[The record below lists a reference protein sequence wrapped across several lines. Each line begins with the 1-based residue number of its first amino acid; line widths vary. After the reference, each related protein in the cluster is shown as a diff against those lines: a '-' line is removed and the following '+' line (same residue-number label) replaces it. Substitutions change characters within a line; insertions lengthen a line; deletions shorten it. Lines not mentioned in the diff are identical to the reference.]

1 MLIEYEK
8 EGKIA
13 IFTLNRPEVYNAQ
26 SLQLLKELNNAMIQF
41 RDDQDAWVGIITG
54 AGDKA
59 FCAGADIKE
68 TIPFM
73 KDSKG
78 KFWAF
83 PSTPMRGMDMWKP
96 LVAAI
101 NGLALGGGLEL
112 ALACDIRIASE
123 SSRLGVPE
131 VKLGIIPGAG
141 GTQRLPRMI
150 PWCKAAQLLFTGEPI
165 DAQEAYRI
173 GLVNEV
179 VPAEELMTKAKDWAE
194 KICKVGPLAVR
205 AAKEAMIRG
214 GDMSL
219 EDGLRLED
227 SLETFLLG
235 TKDFE
240 EGVTAFL
247 EKREA
252 EFKGI

>member
-8 EGKIA
+8 EGNIA
-13 IFTLNRPEVYNAQ
+13 TFTLNRPHVFNAQ
-26 SLQLLKELNNAMIQF
+26 NLQLLKELHETMIDF
-41 RDDQDAWVGIITG
+41 RDDPDMWVGIITG

-73 KDSKG
+73 KENRG
-78 KFWAF
+78 KFWSF

-96 LVAAI
+96 LIAAI
-101 NGLALGGGLEL
+101 NGLTLGGGLEL

-123 SSRLGVPE
+123 SSKFGVPE

-150 PWCKAAQLLFTGEPI
+150 PWCKAAQLLLTGDTI

-179 VPAEELMTKAKDWAE
+179 VSSKQVISTAKKWAE
-194 KICKVGPLAVR
+194 RICKVGPLAVR
-205 AAKEAMIRG
+205 AAKEAMVRG
-214 GDMSL
+214 SNMSL
-219 EDGLRLED
+219 DDGLRLED
-227 SLETFLLG
+227 SMETFLLG
-235 TKDFE
+235 TEDFK
-240 EGVTAFL
+240 EGVAAFL
-247 EKREA
+247 EKRNP
-252 EFKGI
+252 EFRGK